1 MLYII
6 GMIIAFGFGIYA
18 GLGFPGT
25 RASNRGGMVRRARP
39 VQTLGWMRPK
49 SRRR

>member
-18 GLGFPGT
+18 GLGYPGT
-25 RASNRGGMVRRARP
+25 PKRNRGMVRRARP

-49 SRRR
+49 TRRR